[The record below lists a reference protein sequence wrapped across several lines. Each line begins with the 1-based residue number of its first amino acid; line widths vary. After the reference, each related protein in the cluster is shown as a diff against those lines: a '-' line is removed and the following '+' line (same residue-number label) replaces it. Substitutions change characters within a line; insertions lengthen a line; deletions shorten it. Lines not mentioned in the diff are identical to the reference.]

1 MPLPSFI
8 MGGLVQAMETLSL
21 VMGGFMDDMDPV
33 LSRLMGGPPVL
44 HGAFPHTSFN
54 TALTSIFLPLL
65 HEFRMLLHQWHLHSS
80 SLLRRWGLGSIL
92 TRLLRRLLQ
101 SRCLSLVV
109 KVPPP

>member
-8 MGGLVQAMETLSL
+8 MGGLVQAMGNLSL
-21 VMGGFMDDMDPV
+21 VMEGFMEDMDPV

-44 HGAFPHTSFN
+44 HREFPHTSFN
-54 TALTSIFLPLL
+54 TTLTSIFLPLL
-65 HEFRMLLHQWHLHSS
+65 QEFRMLLHQWRLHSS

-101 SRCLSLVV
+101 S
-109 KVPPP
+109 